1 LRHVLAGT
9 AEHGP
14 AVGLVLLRSIVV
26 AGPASLAAGI
36 ERLLQLSVGHSVT
49 VDMTV
54 KALET
59 VMHGVRDVI
68 GKCRTVAAGLV
79 TVGADRAVNGFV
91 FLILGSSNSGA
102 SQETQREYS
111 EGYGERT
118 SDRGGFLG
126 S

>member
-1 LRHVLAGT
+1 MGN
-9 AEHGP
+9 G
-14 AVGLVLLRSIVV
+14 
-26 AGPASLAAGI
+26 
-36 ERLLQLSVGHSVT
+36 VT
-49 VDMTV
+49 VDM
-54 KALET
+54 AIEAFQA